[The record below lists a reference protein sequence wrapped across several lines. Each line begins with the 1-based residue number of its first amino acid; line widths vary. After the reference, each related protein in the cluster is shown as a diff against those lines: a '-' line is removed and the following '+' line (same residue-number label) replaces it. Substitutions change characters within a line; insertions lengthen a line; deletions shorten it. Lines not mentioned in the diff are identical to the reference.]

1 MKSVPFDSGGE
12 APLALRM
19 ANGMGLRGFAARE
32 FCAQDG
38 SKKSKFLVFVAQVV
52 DGKVKEGEEA
62 DYCGRDAGEAL
73 RIGFGTVTLLL
84 DFLYFAFVAI
94 AHDPAHMGLE
104 FIELVGNA

>member
-73 RIGFGTVTLLL
+73 QVGFVTVNPLL
-84 DFLYFAFVAI
+84 DFLVFCPHCRCPRPSAYG
-94 AHDPAHMGLE
+94 P
-104 FIELVGNA
+104 